1 MKLSRIYQP
10 RNPLFWLMALLNLL
24 STVLAWISRSYDLA
38 TLPALIIAVMAIGN
52 ATIGMYL
59 MLRLMREAPE
69 LTIPDDHRSTTR
81 TKPKPVR

>member
-38 TLPALIIAVMAIGN
+38 TLPALIIAAMAIGN

-59 MLRLMREAPE
+59 MFRLMREAPE
-69 LTIPDDHRSTTR
+69 LAIPDDQRSPTR
-81 TKPKPVR
+81 TKPKTGR